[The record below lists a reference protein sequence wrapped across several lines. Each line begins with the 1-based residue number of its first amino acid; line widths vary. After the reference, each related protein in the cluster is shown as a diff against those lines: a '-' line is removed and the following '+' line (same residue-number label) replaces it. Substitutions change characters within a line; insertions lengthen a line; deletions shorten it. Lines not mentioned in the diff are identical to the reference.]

1 MTNALKFR
9 AKTSDGLIGMFLHLY
24 DGGDISQ
31 QLQIIRRSGDVYLC
45 RILSWQNGAPT
56 NCVAIARNEIL
67 SLKLYES
74 FEAMDTALVKYLRQR
89 KLQQG
94 AVGMCRNEWLP
105 PALSAVG

>member
-9 AKTSDGLIGMFLHLY
+9 TKSSDGLIGMYLHLY

-45 RILSWQNGAPT
+45 QVLSWQNGSPT
-56 NCVAIARNEIL
+56 NCVAIARNKIL

-74 FEAMDTALVKYLRQR
+74 FEAMDTALVKHLRQR
-89 KLQQG
+89 KLQQW
-94 AVGMCRNEWLP
+94 AVGICRNESSP